1 MNYGDVS
8 VMRPEVDEAKA
19 KDKKKKEEKAM
30 MSEEKA
36 MMAEEKAMMAGEDDD
51 AMKAFSEDDLIKS
64 LDKIEELA
72 KAATPDAQK
81 RTLLQ
86 KALNEGLN
94 EEENGNLQ
102 VLLSGGSLEPTLG
115 EEVSKALNPEE
126 DSALAKSIDV
136 SDALGEI
143 HGGIVTALQTLGET
157 IEKGGNRQSE
167 VNLVLAKGLLD
178 IGKLAQHTNSLI
190 KSLEEQF
197 NMVSRQPVGPRRS
210 AVRPSE
216 VVAKSH
222 AGQPAA
228 DNVSKAEVMGLM
240 SEMLQKSME
249 SGNKALAS
257 ELNSAITKIELTGDV
272 EPRHLAQVADYR
284 QRKLN
289 GAAL

>member
-19 KDKKKKEEKAM
+19 KDKKKKEEEKAM
-30 MSEEKA
+30 MSEEKG
-36 MMAEEKAMMAGEDDD
+36 MMAVDDSEDT
-51 AMKAFSEDDLIKS
+51 MKAFSEDDLIKS
-64 LDKIEELA
+64 LDKIEELT

-197 NMVSRQPVGPRRS
+197 NLVSRQPVGPRRS

-228 DNVSKAEVMGLM
+228 DNVSKSEVMGLM

-284 QRKLN
+284 RQKLN

>member
-19 KDKKKKEEKAM
+19 KDKKKKEEEKAM
-30 MSEEKA
+30 MSEEKG
-36 MMAEEKAMMAGEDDD
+36 MMAVDDSEDT
-51 AMKAFSEDDLIKS
+51 MKAFSEDDLIKS
-64 LDKIEELA
+64 LDKIEELT

-102 VLLSGGSLEPTLG
+102 VLLSGGSLEPTLS

-157 IEKGGNRQSE
+157 IEKGGHRQSE

-197 NMVSRQPVGPRRS
+197 NLISRQPVGPRRS

-228 DNVSKAEVMGLM
+228 DNISKSEVMGLM

-284 QRKLN
+284 RQKLN